1 MASRRLVFFK
11 RSTCLPIFVCINYIL
26 QFKSKKKGTKC
37 QQKLIRTFSCWK
49 YISTVLQFLQKCLIQ
64 SEYHELCV
72 EMVAKIANSLQN
84 LLTQR
89 ETRRNRFPQVKYWLY
104 ERVQGVKNIFL
115 RSETRLLHKNCY
127 QGKSVKNSALYLTC
141 VSLKMTDTH
150 KSCNYIS
157 DNTISDRFVVMF
169 S

>member
-1 MASRRLVFFK
+1 MSTKINSYVFM
-11 RSTCLPIFVCINYIL
+11 LEIHNM
-26 QFKSKKKGTKC
+26 
-37 QQKLIRTFSCWK
+37 
-49 YISTVLQFLQKCLIQ
+49 YISTVLQFLLKCLIQ

-115 RSETRLLHKNCY
+115 RSETMLLHKNCY

-150 KSCNYIS
+150 KSCNDIS